1 MSILKEKDIPKSIIL
16 DNFTYSF
23 KEKKKNQEY
32 AYRCK
37 NRKCGVII
45 SINEVNLL
53 KIINN
58 IPNSNL
64 EYTKV
69 SKKDH
74 SCDKGNIITNTNNA
88 KSIKETKDLASN
100 IIRQNIEKS
109 LYWHIKNLK
118 DNNINL
124 SYIQI
129 KNLLQQL
136 REECYPNN
144 EDFLIDIS
152 KIRITFSENNNN
164 LKNIPFCM
172 INANIL
178 NKKKNRQEK
187 FILFTSEVQIK
198 KIQDC
203 EQLFMDGTFHS
214 CPKNYYQLYNI
225 IGKEKNSGVILPL
238 IFIITTNKSYSLYY
252 NIFSYIKSLINEY
265 SLEINFKKMFIMMD
279 FEKPSRKA
287 IKDIFPECN
296 LMGCFFHFSK
306 ALWNKAKK
314 KGLLKKEYFK
324 KTYTLIFSLKIY
336 IFIRESEK
344 EEYLKEIKNYFKE
357 NQKFKSLIDYFE
369 KYWSKNNFLNFEK
382 CDSKDIME
390 RTDNICETFHNKLNN
405 LVGNPHPKISFLIEK
420 IKDLTTTQFNK
431 LLDSVLLSNDNKETT
446 FNVFDDIYNFV
457 KKAKDK
463 FNIKLSFELI
473 KKLEEKDDRGLSDLS
488 IQIINK
494 VLNIDLDENNDIIL
508 SDEKNKEEI
517 EINNNV
523 EFSNDS
529 NLIENKKIEY
539 DNIFDLDK
547 NRKLNKNKKFE
558 LTEFYILNDDLEF
571 KKYMKSKK

>member
-178 NKKKNRQEK
+178 NKKKIVKKN
-187 FILFTSEVQIK
+187 LFYSLPRYRLK
-198 KIQDC
+198 KYKIA
-203 EQLFMDGTFHS
+203 S
-214 CPKNYYQLYNI
+214 NYLWMELSI
-225 IGKEKNSGVILPL
+225 RVRK
-238 IFIITTNKSYSLYY
+238 ITTN
-252 NIFSYIKSLINEY
+252 YII
-265 SLEINFKKMFIMMD
+265 
-279 FEKPSRKA
+279 
-287 IKDIFPECN
+287 
-296 LMGCFFHFSK
+296 
-306 ALWNKAKK
+306 
-314 KGLLKKEYFK
+314 
-324 KTYTLIFSLKIY
+324 
-336 IFIRESEK
+336 
-344 EEYLKEIKNYFKE
+344 
-357 NQKFKSLIDYFE
+357 
-369 KYWSKNNFLNFEK
+369 
-382 CDSKDIME
+382 
-390 RTDNICETFHNKLNN
+390 
-405 LVGNPHPKISFLIEK
+405 
-420 IKDLTTTQFNK
+420 
-431 LLDSVLLSNDNKETT
+431 
-446 FNVFDDIYNFV
+446 
-457 KKAKDK
+457 
-463 FNIKLSFELI
+463 
-473 KKLEEKDDRGLSDLS
+473 
-488 IQIINK
+488 
-494 VLNIDLDENNDIIL
+494 
-508 SDEKNKEEI
+508 
-517 EINNNV
+517 
-523 EFSNDS
+523 
-529 NLIENKKIEY
+529 
-539 DNIFDLDK
+539 
-547 NRKLNKNKKFE
+547 
-558 LTEFYILNDDLEF
+558 
-571 KKYMKSKK
+571 